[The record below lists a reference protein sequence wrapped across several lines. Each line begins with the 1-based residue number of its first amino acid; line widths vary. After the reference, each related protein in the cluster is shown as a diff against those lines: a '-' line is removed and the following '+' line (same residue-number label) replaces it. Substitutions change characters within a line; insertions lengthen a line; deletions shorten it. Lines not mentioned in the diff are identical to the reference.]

1 MSQPTLKDRINDAL
15 KTAMRAKEKERVA
28 VLRLVMSEFKRIE
41 VDERIEV
48 DDSRA
53 LAVLDKMVKQRRD
66 SEQQYR
72 NANRPEL
79 AEQEAYEITE
89 IQAYLPAAL
98 STAELDAIVAKALTD
113 AGVTEARDMGKAMA
127 LIKPQV
133 QGRADMGDVSKLL
146 KAKLSN

>member
-41 VDERIEV
+41 VDERIDV
-48 DDSRA
+48 DDTRA
-53 LAVLDKMVKQRRD
+53 LALLDKMVKQRRD
-66 SEQQYR
+66 SEQQYLAAGR
-72 NANRPEL
+72 SEL
-79 AEQEAYEITE
+79 AAQEAYEISE
-89 IQAYLPAAL
+89 IQAWLPAAL
-98 STAELDAIVAKALTD
+98 SAAELETIVAQAIAD
-113 AGVTEARDMGKAMA
+113 AGVTEMRDMGKAMA

-133 QGRADMGDVSKLL
+133 QGRADMGEVSKLL

>member
-48 DDSRA
+48 DDARA
-53 LAVLDKMVKQRRD
+53 LGLLDKMVKQRRD

-89 IQAYLPAAL
+89 IQVYLPTPL
-98 STAELDAIVAKALTD
+98 TAVELDTIVTKALTD
-113 AGVTEARDMGKAMA
+113 SGVVEARDMGKAMA

-133 QGRADMGDVSKLL
+133 QGRADMGEVSKLL
-146 KAKLSN
+146 KTKLSN

>member
-48 DDSRA
+48 DDARA
-53 LAVLDKMVKQRRD
+53 LGLLDKMVKQRRD

-79 AEQEAYEITE
+79 AAQEAYEIAE
-89 IQAYLPAAL
+89 IQAYLPAQLTA
-98 STAELDAIVAKALTD
+98 AELDAIVTKALAD
-113 AGVTEARDMGKAMA
+113 AGVVEARDMGKAMA

-133 QGRADMGDVSKLL
+133 QGRADMGEVSKLL

>member
-41 VDERIEV
+41 VDERIDV
-48 DDSRA
+48 DDARA

-66 SEQQYR
+66 SEQQYLAAGR
-72 NANRPEL
+72 SEL
-79 AEQEAYEITE
+79 AAQESYEISE
-89 IQAYLPAAL
+89 IQGYLPAAL
-98 STAELDAIVAKALTD
+98 SAAELDVIVTQAISD
-113 AGVTEARDMGKAMA
+113 AGVTETRDMGKAMA

-133 QGRADMGDVSKLL
+133 QGRADMGEVSKLL

>member
-41 VDERIEV
+41 VDERIAV
-48 DDSRA
+48 DDVRA

-79 AEQEAYEITE
+79 AAQEAYEITE

-98 STAELDAIVAKALTD
+98 TAAEIDAIVVKALTD

>member
-41 VDERIEV
+41 VDERIVV
-48 DDSRA
+48 DDARA
-53 LAVLDKMVKQRRD
+53 LALLDKMVKQRRD
-66 SEQQYR
+66 SEQQYLAAGR
-72 NANRPEL
+72 SEL
-79 AEQEAYEITE
+79 AAQEAYEISE

-98 STAELDAIVAKALTD
+98 NAAELNVIVTQAISD
-113 AGVTEARDMGKAMA
+113 AGVTEMRDMGKAMA

-133 QGRADMGDVSKLL
+133 QGRADMGEVSKLL

>member
-1 MSQPTLKDRINDAL
+1 MSNTTLKDRINDAL

-28 VLRLVMSEFKRIE
+28 VLRLVMAEFKRIE

-48 DDSRA
+48 DDTRA
-53 LAVLDKMVKQRRD
+53 LGLLDKMVKQRRD

-72 NANRPEL
+72 NAGRDEL
-79 AEQEAYEITE
+79 AAQEAYEIAE
-89 IQAYLPAAL
+89 ITAFLPQALTP
-98 STAELDAIVAKALTD
+98 AELEQIITKALTD

-133 QGRADMGDVSKLL
+133 QGRADMGEVSKLL
-146 KAKLSN
+146 KAKLSS

>member
-41 VDERIEV
+41 VDERIDV
-48 DDSRA
+48 DDTRA

-66 SEQQYR
+66 SEQQYLAAGR
-72 NANRPEL
+72 SEL
-79 AEQEAYEITE
+79 AAQESYEISE
-89 IQAYLPAAL
+89 IQGYLPAAL
-98 STAELDAIVAKALTD
+98 SAAELDVIVTQAISN
-113 AGVTEARDMGKAMA
+113 AGVTETRDMGKAMA

-133 QGRADMGDVSKLL
+133 QGRADMGEVSKLL

>member
-1 MSQPTLKDRINDAL
+1 MSEATLKDRINDAL
-15 KTAMRAKEKERVA
+15 KTAMRAKEKARVA
-28 VLRLVMSEFKRIE
+28 VLRLVMSEFKKIE
-41 VDERIEV
+41 VDERIEL
-48 DDSRA
+48 DDARV

-66 SEQQYR
+66 SEAQYR
-72 NANRPEL
+72 NAGRPEL
-79 AEQEAYEITE
+79 AEQEAYEI
-89 IQAYLPAAL
+89 IQIQEFLPAAL
-98 STAELDAIVAKALTD
+98 TAVELDAIVAKAIND

>member
-41 VDERIEV
+41 VDERIAV
-48 DDSRA
+48 DDARA
-53 LAVLDKMVKQRRD
+53 LIVLDKMVKQRRD
-66 SEQQYR
+66 SETQYR

-89 IQAYLPAAL
+89 IQAYLPAQLTA
-98 STAELDAIVAKALTD
+98 AELDAIVAKALAD
-113 AGVTEARDMGKAMA
+113 AAVTEARDMGKAMA

-146 KAKLSN
+146 KAKLNN

>member
-98 STAELDAIVAKALTD
+98 SADELDAIVAKALTD

>member
-28 VLRLVMSEFKRIE
+28 VLRLVMSEFKKIE

-48 DDSRA
+48 DDARA
-53 LAVLDKMVKQRRD
+53 LVVLDKMVKQRRD

-98 STAELDAIVAKALTD
+98 SAAELDAIVIKALAD
-113 AGVTEARDMGKAMA
+113 AAVTEARDMGKAMA

-133 QGRADMGDVSKLL
+133 QGRADMGEVSKLL